1 MVAFNQLS
9 QTVRNVLEAIGYKEI
24 GPHFAPAPPPISI
37 SLVDIARR
45 AGAGYELAFFGLLEK
60 QISALIESGVENL
73 RISSLQ
79 LCVKHLR
86 GTKTWTRPC
95 DALREEIVC
104 FVREKLAFATDR
116 ARLDCSLR

>member
-1 MVAFNQLS
+1 VAFNQLS
-9 QTVRNVLEAIGYKEI
+9 QTVRDVLAAIGYKEI
-24 GPHFAPAPPPISI
+24 CRHFMPAPPPISI
-37 SLVDIARR
+37 SLADIACC

-60 QISALIESGVENL
+60 RIDALIEAGADNL
-73 RISSLQ
+73 RLSSLQ
-79 LCVKHLR
+79 VCVKHLR
-86 GTKTWTRPC
+86 GTKTWTRAC